1 MISEVVDVEEIAKI
15 VSKNTGIPVSKI
27 MKGDK
32 DKVLSLYDVLSKR
45 VIGQDDALKLVSN
58 AILRQRA
65 GINDA
70 NRPIGSFMFLG
81 PTGVGKTEVAKALAE
96 ALFDSEQHIIRLDMS
111 EYMTEFTYTRLI
123 GSAPGYV
130 GYEDGGQ
137 LTEPVKRNP
146 YSIIL
151 FDEIEKAHPQ
161 IFNILLQILDDGRLT
176 DAQGT
181 TVDFK
186 NTIII
191 MTSNIGSHEIL
202 DGHPEMVD
210 VLLKSKF
217 KPEFLNRID
226 EIIYFNSLG
235 KDVQY
240 KIVDKMLNSLKER
253 LKYQYFFIDFG
264 ENLKKYIIE
273 ESYDE
278 AYGARPIRRFIQNNI
293 ETFIAMSILQGDI
306 KIETPYILDFDKELK
321 FIAK

>member
-1 MISEVVDVEEIAKI
+1 
-15 VSKNTGIPVSKI
+15 
-27 MKGDK
+27 
-32 DKVLSLYDVLSKR
+32 
-45 VIGQDDALKLVSN
+45 
-58 AILRQRA
+58 
-65 GINDA
+65 
-70 NRPIGSFMFLG
+70 MFLG